1 MRYAILL
8 VLAAGTT
15 PLAAC
20 GSSSPNTGGSTA
32 AQGSSADANKAL
44 TFAECMRSHGVP
56 NFPDPSGGRI
66 NLQIQRTP
74 NSMKVNGVEVN
85 GPAFQSAMQACH
97 SDLPNGGKPPVGS
110 NPAARQAALKFSQCM
125 RSHGVTGFPDPV
137 FHGAAVGIQ
146 LNPGTG
152 VNPNSP
158 TFKAAQQACQP
169 TLQAAFL
176 QGGGAAKSP

>member
-1 MRYAILL
+1 LL
-8 VLAAGTT
+8 VLAAGTL
-15 PLAAC
+15 PLAGC

-32 AQGSSADANKAL
+32 ARGSSADANKAL

-56 NFPDPSGGRI
+56 NFPDPTGGRI

-97 SDLPNGGKPPVGS
+97 SQLPNGGKGPAGS

-125 RSHGVTGFPDPV
+125 RSHGVSGFPDPV
-137 FHGAAVGIQ
+137 FHGPAVGIQ

-152 VNPNSP
+152 IDPSSP
-158 TFKAAQQACQP
+158 AFKAAQQACQSV
-169 TLQAAFL
+169 TK
-176 QGGGAAKSP
+176 GGFFGTDKAP